1 MGTYT
6 KAVRTW
12 RTQDSQMNKLLNRL
26 VLGSALFGFASLA
39 NAAVLEVQAEIKPD
53 PINPGSAEIINNTPV
68 SGFCTEF
75 PNICNTR
82 KIRSDSFN
90 ISFQSSGSIPIGQE
104 IPFGIP
110 ATWRTFTVSHSSIP
124 GATAEIQIR
133 IAGVGTR
140 YRLSKTAQEIVGHP
154 GEESEFQYHS
164 ILWSPSWAQ
173 AIPHCQSVNGTGQ
186 GAWRDGTDFSA
197 FWLTPENVTSCP
209 RHSRDYE
216 IPGMSLQRLDVHY
229 ELRAVRPEQLISGN
243 YEGSYTYSI
252 GSDFDMGGLTASDPS
267 MTFNLNLAVKQD
279 VNVKMSADSVA
290 LAPKGGWMEW
300 ITHGRRPEKI
310 LGDLRFFILTSSPFK
325 MDLSCSQPGV
335 GTCLINN
342 GTHEVPVDISVSLP
356 SPWVDDAD
364 QPVARRPLK
373 IGGAGLEHLKPAG
386 LPTRQPSLLH
396 FEVQQDSVATM
407 HDDSSYRGT
416 VNITFDS
423 DI

>member
-1 MGTYT
+1 
-6 KAVRTW
+6 
-12 RTQDSQMNKLLNRL
+12 MNKLINRL
-26 VLGSALFGFASLA
+26 VLGSALCGFASLA
-39 NAAVLEVQAEIKPD
+39 NAAVLDVQAEIRPD
-53 PINPGSAEIINNTPV
+53 SINPGSAEIVNNTPV
-68 SGFCTEF
+68 TGYCTEF
-75 PNICNTR
+75 PSNCSS
-82 KIRSDSFN
+82 KGIRSNSFP
-90 ISFQSSGSIPIGQE
+90 IEFSRSGLIPKDQV
-104 IPFGIP
+104 IPFAFP

-124 GATAEIQIR
+124 GETAEIQIR
-133 IAGVGTR
+133 IAGAGTR
-140 YRLSKTAQEIVGHP
+140 YRLGTTAQQITGMP
-154 GEESEFQYHS
+154 AGRPPFDYHAY
-164 ILWSPSWAQ
+164 LWNPSWAE
-173 AIPHCQSVNGTGQ
+173 ATAPCQRVNQTSQ
-186 GAWRDGTDFSA
+186 GAYGNGVEFTA
-197 FWLTPENVTSCP
+197 FWLIPENVTTCQRSP
-209 RHSRDYE
+209 DFD
-216 IPGMSLQRLDVHY
+216 IPGMTMQRLDVHY

-243 YEGSYTYSI
+243 YQGSYTYSTS
-252 GSDFDMGGLTASDPS
+252 GDFDMGVLTPNDGA

-325 MDLSCSQPGV
+325 MDLSCSQSGV

-356 SPWVDDAD
+356 SPWVDDAG
-364 QPVARRPLK
+364 QSVVRRPLT
-373 IGGAGLEHLKPAG
+373 IGGAGLEHLKPIG

-396 FEVQQDSVATM
+396 FEVPQDSVATM

>member
-12 RTQDSQMNKLLNRL
+12 RTQDSQMNKLINRL
-26 VLGSALFGFASLA
+26 VLGSALCGFASLA
-39 NAAVLEVQAEIKPD
+39 NAAALEVQAEIRPD
-53 PINPGSAEIINNTPV
+53 PLNPGNAEIVNNTLE
-68 SGFCTEF
+68 SGYCTEF
-75 PNICNTR
+75 PNNCR
-82 KIRSDSFN
+82 GKGIRSDSFP
-90 ISFQSSGSIPIGQE
+90 IVFTASGGIPKGHE
-104 IPFGIP
+104 IPFAFP
-110 ATWRTFTVSHSSIP
+110 VTWKTFTVEHTSVP
-124 GATAEIQIR
+124 GETAEIQIR

-140 YRLSKTAQEIVGHP
+140 YRLSATAQSITNGAEGQNPIY
-154 GEESEFQYHS
+154 YHAL
-164 ILWSPSWAQ
+164 LWQPSWAL
-173 AIPHCQSVNGTGQ
+173 PTGSCQQVNDTSH
-186 GAWRDGTDFSA
+186 GATTDGFGFST
-197 FWLTPENVTSCP
+197 FWLTPENVTTCP
-209 RHSRDYE
+209 RTPE
-216 IPGMSLQRLDVHY
+216 FNIPGMTLQSLDVHY

-243 YEGSYTYSI
+243 YHGEYTYSTS
-252 GSDFDMGGLTASDPS
+252 GDFNFGTLTPNDGA

-279 VNVKMSADSVA
+279 VNIKMPADSIA

-310 LGDLRFFILTSSPFK
+310 LGDLRFFILTSTPFK
-325 MDLSCSQPGV
+325 MDLSCSQPGA
-335 GTCLINN
+335 GTCLISN

-356 SPWVDDAD
+356 NPWMDDAG
-364 QPVARRPLK
+364 QSVARRPLK

-407 HDDSSYRGT
+407 HDASNYRGT